1 MKHDIFHKHSKYFR
15 GKMEAINN
23 VPASLYKPL
32 SEKLVSIILESE
44 DRNAVSSEM
53 TKKIIYLWRQDML
66 ASPTGIEALVKA
78 AVQVDSADV
87 AKVMDDLGLKELSVA
102 VKNL

>member
-1 MKHDIFHKHSKYFR
+1 
-15 GKMEAINN
+15 
-23 VPASLYKPL
+23 
-32 SEKLVSIILESE
+32 
-44 DRNAVSSEM
+44 M

-78 AVQVDSADV
+78 AVQVDSTAV
-87 AKVMDDLGLKELSVA
+87 VKVMDDLGLQELTVA

>member
-1 MKHDIFHKHSKYFR
+1 MYGKYYR

-32 SEKLVSIILESE
+32 SDKLVSIILDSE
-44 DRNAVSSEM
+44 DRNAVSAEM

-78 AVQVDSADV
+78 AVQVDSTAV
-87 AKVMDDLGLKELSVA
+87 VKVMDDLGLQELTVA

>member
-1 MKHDIFHKHSKYFR
+1 
-15 GKMEAINN
+15 MEAMNN

-32 SEKLVSIILESE
+32 SEKLVSIILESK
-44 DRNAVSSEM
+44 DRNAVSAEM

-102 VKNL
+102 LKNL

>member
-1 MKHDIFHKHSKYFR
+1 
-15 GKMEAINN
+15 MEAINN
-23 VPASLYKPL
+23 VPVSLYKTL
-32 SEKLVSIILESE
+32 SDKLVSIILDSE
-44 DRNAVSSEM
+44 DRDAVSADT

-78 AVQVDSADV
+78 AIQVDSTAV
-87 AKVMDDLGLKELSVA
+87 VKVMDDLGLQELTVV